1 MVLTKVA
8 IKKALRINA
17 LLIDNNIR
25 MVDWSH
31 DIAKSERNGLMVEI
45 QTSAGKRWLPLD
57 NAAKSILEMLSK

>member
-45 QTSAGKRWLPLD
+45 QTSAGKRWMPLD
-57 NAAKSILEMLSK
+57 EAAKEILEAVKE